1 MSDHAWSTYNIV
13 CDIYMINI
21 TVDGTFVLQGCGQRA
36 RGIATMSDHAWSTYN
51 IVCDIYM
58 INITVDGTFV
68 LQGYGQRARGIAAMS
83 DHAWSTYNIV
93 CDVYMINTTV
103 DGIFVL
109 QGCGRKVSSSDLVW
123 LYREQCT
130 CFTTSCLSHKHN
142 KPQVVKVNWVC
153 PSHVS
158 E

>member
-1 MSDHAWSTYNIV
+1 MHGKYYIV

-21 TVDGTFVLQGCGQRA
+21 TVDSTFVPQGVGQRV
-36 RGIATMSDHAWSTYN
+36 GGTGTMSDHAWSTYN

-58 INITVDGTFV
+58 IDITVDGTFV
-68 LQGYGQRARGIAAMS
+68 PQGVGQRARGAATMS

-93 CDVYMINTTV
+93 CDVYMINITV
-103 DGIFVL
+103 DGTFVL

-130 CFTTSCLSHKHN
+130 CFTASRLSHKHN

-153 PSHVS
+153 PSHV
-158 E
+158 